1 MENKNKDGVQ
11 YDIQHRADE
20 HAEHGGHRFPLG
32 TDEGVQAQGQ
42 LDEDRAQQIDADV
55 AGGIANGG
63 VRGAEGPQDGLLEG
77 AEAHRQHCGG
87 HQQQGQR
94 VAKDPLRLVLFSRPQ
109 LDGGQRSASLPGKGG
124 KGGHQRNDGKG
135 HPHPGQCQVPHL
147 GDVADVDAVHDV
159 VQHVDELG
167 GHRWYGQL
175 QHQTADGCRPQHI

>member
-1 MENKNKDGVQ
+1 MVASEAPKARRMGSLKALKPTVSTAAV
-11 YDIQHRADE
+11 ISSRARE
-20 HAEHGGHRFPLG
+20 LPR
-32 TDEGVQAQGQ
+32 
-42 LDEDRAQQIDADV
+42 I
-55 AGGIANGG
+55 
-63 VRGAEGPQDGLLEG
+63 
-77 AEAHRQHCGG
+77 
-87 HQQQGQR
+87 
-94 VAKDPLRLVLFSRPQ
+94 
-109 LDGGQRSASLPGKGG
+109 RSAWSFFSAPSWMAASGAPPLPGKGC